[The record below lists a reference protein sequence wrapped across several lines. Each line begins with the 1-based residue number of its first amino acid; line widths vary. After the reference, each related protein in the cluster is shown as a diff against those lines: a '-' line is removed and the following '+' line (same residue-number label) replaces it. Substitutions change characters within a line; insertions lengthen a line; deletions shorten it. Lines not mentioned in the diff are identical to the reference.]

1 MIFELAVIAVIASI
15 ISSGVIFITLQ
26 GLKREKA
33 TLDLKSLK
41 IRRPKRR

>member
-26 GLKREKA
+26 SLKREKV
-33 TLDLKSLK
+33 TLDLKSSK